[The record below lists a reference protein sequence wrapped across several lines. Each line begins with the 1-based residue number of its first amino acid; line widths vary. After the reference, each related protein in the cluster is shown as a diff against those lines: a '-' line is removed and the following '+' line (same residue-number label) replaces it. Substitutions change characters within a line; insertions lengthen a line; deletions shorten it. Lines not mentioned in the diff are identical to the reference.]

1 MNEIITEAAF
11 RKLIGKTAGH
21 AYILFG
27 GEDYLKSHA
36 VRAVREDVCPEPAFA
51 VFNDI
56 TIDVADY
63 TQEGLVNAMSAPPMM
78 TEGKLIVLRGLD
90 FTAMRA
96 EEVEDFCEVLSLVK
110 EYDFNT
116 VLVYV
121 AAGLIDEGYLPKRP
135 STTLKKLA
143 EVAIP
148 VRFEPATDAKLAAWG
163 AKHFAHLGVQA
174 SLDVCRFLVSY
185 VGQSMF
191 VLAAEIEKL
200 AYYALANGRDSVSEE
215 DVRLVAV
222 PQISADTFAMSNAL
236 LAGNCRAALDALAV
250 MKFQG
255 IEPMIVMGELS
266 RTFCDMQAA
275 KLLVDAGR
283 GVADV
288 MSVLKIKSDWKAGN
302 YCRAVSRTTAARLSR
317 AVELCAVADAQVKR
331 SYGDYSP
338 IEKLI
343 CSL

>member
-1 MNEIITEAAF
+1 MNEIITEAVF
-11 RKLIGKTAGH
+11 RKQLGKTAGH

-63 TQEGLVNAMSAPPMM
+63 TPEGLINAMSAPPMM

-96 EEVEDFCEVLSLVK
+96 EEIDELCEVLSLIS

-121 AAGLIDEGYLPKRP
+121 AAGLIDEGYAKKP
-135 STTLKKLA
+135 STVLKKLS
-143 EVAIP
+143 EVATP

-174 SLDVCRFLVSY
+174 SPDVCRFLVAY

-200 AYYALANGRDSVSEE
+200 AYFALAHGRDQITEA

-222 PQISADTFAMSNAL
+222 PQLSADTFAMSNAL
-236 LAGNCRAALDALAV
+236 LSGNYRAALDALAV
-250 MKFQG
+250 MKFQC

-283 GVADV
+283 TVADV
-288 MSVLKIKSDWKAGN
+288 MSVLKIRSEWKAGN
-302 YCRAVSRTTAARLSR
+302 YCRAVSRTTAARLAR
-317 AVELCAVADAQVKR
+317 AVELCAVADAQIKR
-331 SYGDYSP
+331 SYGDYTP

>member
-121 AAGLIDEGYLPKRP
+121 AAGLIDEGYAKKP
-135 STTLKKLA
+135 SGTLKKLA
-143 EVAIP
+143 EVATP
-148 VRFEPATDAKLAAWG
+148 VRFEPATDARLAAWAG
-163 AKHFAHLGVQA
+163 KHFAHLGVQA
-174 SLDVCRFLVSY
+174 SPATCQFLVSY

-191 VLAAEIEKL
+191 VLASEIEKL
-200 AYYALANGRDSVSEE
+200 AYFALAHGKNAVSEE

-236 LAGNCRAALDALAV
+236 LAGNYRAALDALAV

-255 IEPMIVMGELS
+255 IEPTVVMGELS
-266 RTFCDMQAA
+266 RTFCDMQGA
-275 KLLVDAGR
+275 KLLVDTGHPLS
-283 GVADV
+283 DV
-288 MSVLKIKSDWKAGN
+288 MSVLKIKSEWKAGN
-302 YCRAVSRTTAARLSR
+302 YCRAVSRTTAARLAR
-317 AVELCAVADAQVKR
+317 AVELCAVADAQLKR
-331 SYGDYSP
+331 SYGDYAP